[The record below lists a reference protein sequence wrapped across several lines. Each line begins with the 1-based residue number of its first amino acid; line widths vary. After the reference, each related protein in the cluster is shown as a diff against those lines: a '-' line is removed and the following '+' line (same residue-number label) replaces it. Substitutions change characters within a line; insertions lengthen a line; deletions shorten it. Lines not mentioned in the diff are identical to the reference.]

1 MEVDTETSTSVQEL
15 VSSLEQ
21 ATLMAS
27 RIPATT
33 DPFQLHQIRSTL
45 LSAHRRL
52 SLFLNQPP
60 PENSVASAVGVAGDD
75 NDVQMGDE
83 EDEQNSRAAT
93 TATVAVDKVEERMRD
108 CFIQNKRPKRALSPS
123 TAVAAEQRR
132 TWENDG
138 LRDDA
143 VVAEYDPYATKLR
156 SLDLIYQFHG

>member
-1 MEVDTETSTSVQEL
+1 MEVDTETSPSVQEL

-21 ATLMAS
+21 ATLMAR
-27 RIPATT
+27 RIPATA
-33 DPFQLHQIRSTL
+33 DPYQLHQIRSTL

-52 SLFLNQPP
+52 SLFLNQQPSPP
-60 PENSVASAVGVAGDD
+60 ANSVASAAGVAGDD

-93 TATVAVDKVEERMRD
+93 TSTVAVDKVEERMRD

-123 TAVAAEQRR
+123 AEQRR
-132 TWENDG
+132 SWENEG
-138 LRDDA
+138 LRDGA
-143 VVAEYDPYATKLR
+143 VVAEYDPYTTKLR